1 MKQSGFYGLQHLEGA
16 ALLEMNLAEKAL
28 DDGKLEIAWDYL
40 KKTLNRL
47 PGSGLDDQLHHLP
60 LSVTLLYSDLCFYL
74 QKDVTDLEPYLK
86 RALTAAET
94 LGDRRSR
101 ALTLLH
107 LGRLHYFQKSNRKAF
122 LFFEEG
128 RTAVDDLGDEDIL
141 SQASALLGFYFQVRG
156 LFLDALP
163 HFERSTRNWESGRN
177 RSVFDPLG
185 PTSLVYCYAFLG
197 YYHRAMGELDYY
209 RRFAIERADET
220 NAATMHAMMGMI
232 LLMSNKRGA
241 AFRELTGALQE
252 AKRVEDI
259 VGQHFASGC
268 LSYHELLEG
277 NLIESRKLLLDFK
290 RHAKKT
296 GLNRLYELPFTIEHI
311 FELDR
316 RGLNNVAALDYAK
329 EIKRC
334 LQGHNI
340 HLQGVAYRLMAL
352 DAKSRGADPAAIEEM
367 LKKSETTLSRA
378 GDPIQQAK
386 TWVELAYLSLKK
398 NDKAAARG
406 YAQNAWRGCCGPGN
420 LTGNLIF
427 PDALRPLLGTTRLDS
442 ANREKSLELT
452 EKFIL
457 MIEELAPSDDL
468 DDLMTKVIRATNRFF
483 GAERGGFFW
492 FSGEVENERPSVQG
506 THNLTQQEIYQ
517 EDFKPGLQLIRKAFL
532 EKKFQIRKL
541 EFKKGPSTRARA
553 IMCLPFEIWDG
564 NYGVLYHDNS
574 FFTDCFGFIERTM
587 LARLV
592 GALSAY
598 VQSIY
603 KFSNRLKESSSEDK
617 LSYSRIRKD
626 VLITDDPEMK
636 QTVEMVDRV
645 AASGSTILIM
655 GETGVGKEL
664 VARRIHEMSERKN
677 GPFVIIDATTIPEN
691 LFESEMFGHQR
702 GAFTGADRAKA
713 GRLELAHNGTLFID
727 EISEIPKHLQA
738 KLLRVLQEKT
748 LVRLGSNRTISS
760 NFRLVAATNK
770 DLATEVSAGRF
781 REDLFYRLNVVP
793 ITLPPLRQRKEDIPL
808 LARHFAAKY
817 ASEYNC
823 PEPNLT
829 AKNER
834 MLSSYHWPGNIREL
848 QNIMERTVIL
858 STSEKLFLDLPAG
871 KPIDV
876 QELFGDD
883 PSMDELQ
890 RRYIR
895 HAIEKTGGKISGP
908 GGAAELLNMN
918 RSTLIKRMKKLGIS
932 KPDRFL
938 P

>member
-1 MKQSGFYGLQHLEGA
+1 MRHSGLKGLPHLEEA
-16 ALLEMNLAEKAL
+16 ALLEMNLAEKTL

-40 KKTLNRL
+40 KKTLDRL
-47 PGSGLDDQLHHLP
+47 PASGLNDHLYH
-60 LSVTLLYSDLCFYL
+60 LLISVTLLYSDLCFYL
-74 QKDVTDLEPYLK
+74 QKDVTDLEPFLK
-86 RALTAAET
+86 RALTATEA
-94 LGDRRSR
+94 LGDQRSR

-107 LGRLHYFQKSNRKAF
+107 LGRLHYFQESNQKAF
-122 LFFEEG
+122 RYFEEG
-128 RTAVDDLGDEDIL
+128 KTEVDDLGDEDIL
-141 SQASALLGFYFQVRG
+141 SQASTLLGFYFQVRG
-156 LFLDALP
+156 LYLDALP
-163 HFERSTRNWESGRN
+163 HFERSTRNWESGRD

-185 PTSLVYCYAFLG
+185 PTSLVYCYTFLG

-209 RRFAIERADET
+209 RRLAIERADEK
-220 NAATMHAMMGMI
+220 NAVTMHAMMGMI
-232 LLMSNKRGA
+232 LLMSNKKGA

-252 AKRVEDI
+252 AKRVKDI
-259 VGQHFASGC
+259 VGQHFSSGC
-268 LSYHELLEG
+268 LSYYELLEG
-277 NLIESRKLLLDFK
+277 NLKESQRLLLEFK

-296 GLNRLYELPFTIEHI
+296 GLNRLYELPFTIEHM

-316 RGLNNVAALDYAK
+316 HGLNNVPALDYSK

-334 LQGHNI
+334 LQGPNL

-352 DAKSRGADPAAIEEM
+352 DAKSGDADPTTIEGM
-367 LKKSETTLSRA
+367 LKKSETTLNRT
-378 GDPIQQAK
+378 GDPMQLAK
-386 TWVELAYLSLKK
+386 TWVELAYLNLKK

-427 PDALRPLLGTTRLDS
+427 PDVLRPLLGSTSTDS

-492 FSGEVENERPSVQG
+492 FSGEGENERPVVQG
-506 THNLTQQEIYQ
+506 THNLTHQEIYQ
-517 EDFKPGLQLIRKAFL
+517 EEFKPSLQLIRKAFQ
-532 EKKFQIRKL
+532 EKKFQIKRL
-541 EFKKGPSTRARA
+541 EIKKGPSTRARA
-553 IMCLPFEIWDG
+553 IMCLPFEIWGG

-574 FFTDCFGFIERTM
+574 FFTDCFGFIEQTM
-587 LARLV
+587 LTRLV
-592 GALSAY
+592 SALSAY

-603 KFSNRLKESSSEDK
+603 KFSNRLKESTGEDK
-617 LSYSRIRKD
+617 LSFNYINKN
-626 VLITDDPEMK
+626 VLITNDPEMK
-636 QTVEMVDRV
+636 KTVEMVDRV
-645 AASGSTILIM
+645 APSGSTVLIM

-664 VARRIHEMSERKN
+664 VARRIHEMSERKK

-702 GAFTGADRAKA
+702 GAFTGADHAKA

-738 KLLRVLQEKT
+738 KFLRVLQEKT
-748 LVRLGSNRTISS
+748 LVRLGSNKTISS

-770 DLATEVSAGRF
+770 DLAAEVSAGRF

-808 LARHFAAKY
+808 LARHFLAKY

-829 AKNER
+829 AKNEQ
-834 MLSSYHWPGNIREL
+834 MLSNYHWPGNIREL

-858 STSEKLFLDLPAG
+858 STNENIFLDVPAG
-871 KPIDV
+871 KPINV
-876 QELFGDD
+876 QELYGDD

-895 HAIEKTGGKISGP
+895 YAIKKSGGKISGP
-908 GGAAELLNMN
+908 GGVAESLNMN
-918 RSTLIKRMKKLGIS
+918 RSTLIKRMKKLGVS
-932 KPDRFL
+932 KTD
-938 P
+938 